1 MTNHNDGQPVTF
13 DDLIRTHGNL
23 KIDIDANG
31 RGHIVD
37 PGIRLS
43 DDFVA
48 YPIEYTGP
56 RTDETTD

>member
-1 MTNHNDGQPVTF
+1 MTNHNDGHPVTF

-56 RTDETTD
+56 RPDETTD